1 MTKTKNHRRFGFV
14 CFEGMM
20 NLAALSKDELLVIL
34 VAYKHLNK
42 RNSVLIYTDQF
53 KFGQESNESNFLKYL
68 EGVKALYNRDFTELN
83 PGHYPDR
90 LIYNYQI
97 DSNQRTISISFGQN
111 VRTIYSYFKKSIE
124 NLSFSYLDFNSCYS
138 RVLFGLL
145 ISSLKDNKN
154 VAVIYV
160 PDYLKLLPVDKRD
173 CLFKGLKR
181 ACREI
186 SSKSPVIMVFNIEG
200 DYINIGMSFRDR
212 KRRRNLTNRDPDTYD
227 MFNGLTENDINHYLK
242 NILKDQYFYLLY
254 SFAGETREK
263 FSVRMKETLTCNS
276 FPELLNDFEN
286 IKKVFE

>member
-1 MTKTKNHRRFGFV
+1 
-14 CFEGMM
+14 M

-200 DYINIGMSFRDR
+200 DYINIGMSFRDQ